1 MDTKM
6 RTRIQILW
14 LLAGI
19 LFLGACASVQRQ
31 AAPATPDRPK
41 SGRALVFF
49 YREKKFAGW
58 GVGYNVRDG
67 ETRIGGLPNGS
78 YFVYDTTPGAH
89 TFSAAT
95 ETKAERSLKLEAGKT
110 YYIRGEIEM
119 GMMVGRPYLT
129 IVDPLE
135 GAAAIKGLKRV
146 VRSP

>member
-1 MDTKM
+1 MTKP
-6 RTRIQILW
+6 TISVLNVLVW
-14 LLAGI
+14 VA
-19 LFLGACASVQRQ
+19 FLGACATVQRQ

-41 SGRALVFF
+41 PGKALVYF
-49 YREKKFAGW
+49 YREKKLAGW

-78 YFVYDTTPGAH
+78 YFVYDATPGSH

-95 ETKAERSLKLEAGKT
+95 EARAERTLKIEAGKS

-119 GMMVGRPYLT
+119 GMFVGRPYLT
-129 IVDPLE
+129 IVDPQE